1 MIQEEEMMGRTTIIA
16 AALVALTAGNALA
29 QKAYP
34 ERPVRL
40 VTGYLA
46 GGGSD
51 FVTRT
56 TAQKLGELLGSTV
69 VVENRTGGGT
79 NIAAEYVARATPD
92 GHTLLVGGSANT
104 ANMTLYKKPGYD
116 IVKDF
121 APISQLTAGPNILVL
136 HPSVPAKSVQ
146 ELIALARKNP
156 GQLTYASAG
165 NASSNHFSG
174 ALFTSMAKIDIVH
187 VPYKGGAGAIVDTM
201 AGHVSMYFSTLQ
213 TALPHIRSGRV
224 RALAVTTLKR
234 SQAAPELPTFAESGL
249 PGFDVAAWHMLLAP
263 AGTPSDVVTRLNTE
277 VVRGLAQP
285 DAKQRFATQ
294 GFDVVTNTPQ
304 QLADHIKADVARSA
318 RIIQASGMK
327 VD

>member
-1 MIQEEEMMGRTTIIA
+1 MSPITTMA
-16 AALVALTAGNALA
+16 AALLALTAGNALA
-29 QKAYP
+29 QKTYP

-56 TAQKLGELLGSTV
+56 TAQKLQELLGGTV
-69 VVENRTGGGT
+69 IVENRTGGGT
-79 NIAAEYVARATPD
+79 NIAAEYVARAAPD

-104 ANMTLYKKPGYD
+104 ANMTLYRKPGYD

-121 APISQLTAGPNILVL
+121 APISRLTSGPNILVV
-136 HPSVPAKSVQ
+136 HPSVPAKTIP
-146 ELIALARKNP
+146 ELIALAKKNP

-187 VPYKGGAGAIVDTM
+187 VPYKGGAGAIIDTI

-213 TALPHIRSGRV
+213 TALPHVRSGRV
-224 RALAVTTLKR
+224 RGLAVTTLKR
-234 SQAAPELPTFAESGL
+234 SQAAPEFPTFAESGL

-263 AGTPSDVVTRLNTE
+263 AGTPPEIVTKLNAE

-285 DAKQRFATQ
+285 DARQRFATQ
-294 GFDVVTNTPQ
+294 GFDVVTTTPQ
-304 QLADHIKADVARSA
+304 ALADYIKLDVARSA
-318 RIIQASGMK
+318 KIIQASGMK

>member
-1 MIQEEEMMGRTTIIA
+1 MSRTTISA
-16 AALVALTAGNALA
+16 AALLALTAAHDALA
-29 QKAYP
+29 QKSYP

-56 TAQKLGELLGSTV
+56 TAHKLGELLGTTV

-79 NIAAEYVARATPD
+79 NIAAEFVARAAPD

-104 ANMTLYKKPGYD
+104 ANMTLYRKPGYD

-121 APISQLTAGPNILVL
+121 APVTQLTSGPNILVV
-136 HPSVPAKSVQ
+136 HPSVPARTLQ
-146 ELIALARKNP
+146 ELISLARKSP

-174 ALFTSMAKIDIVH
+174 ALLTYMAKVDIVH

-224 RALAVTTLKR
+224 RALAVTSARR
-234 SQAAPELPTFAESGL
+234 SQAAPEFPTFAESGL
-249 PGFDVAAWHMLLAP
+249 PGFDVSAWHMLLAP
-263 AGTPSDVVTRLNTE
+263 AATPQEIVARLNGE
-277 VVRGLAQP
+277 IVKGFAQP
-285 DAKQRFATQ
+285 DVKQRFATQ
-294 GFDVVTNTPQ
+294 GFDVVTTTPQ
-304 QLADHIKADVARSA
+304 ALGEYIKADVARSA
-318 RIIQASGMK
+318 KIVQASGMR

>member
-1 MIQEEEMMGRTTIIA
+1 MRQIAIIA
-16 AALVALTAGNALA
+16 AALAAVSTSNALA

-34 ERPVRL
+34 EKPIRL

-56 TAQKLGELLGSTV
+56 TAQKLGELLGTTV
-69 VVENRTGGGT
+69 IVENRTGGGT
-79 NIAAEYVARATPD
+79 NIAAEFVARAAPD

-104 ANMTLYKKPGYD
+104 ANMTLYRKPGYD

-121 APISQLTAGPNILVL
+121 APVSQLTVAPNILVV
-136 HPSVPAKSVQ
+136 HPSVPARTLQ
-146 ELIALARKNP
+146 ELIALAKKNP

-174 ALFTSMAKIDIVH
+174 ALLNSMAQIDILH
-187 VPYKGGAGAIVDTM
+187 VPYKGGAGAIIDTM

-224 RALAVTTLKR
+224 RGLAVTTSRR
-234 SQAAPELPTFAESGL
+234 SQAAPEFPTFAESGL
-249 PGFDVAAWHMLLAP
+249 PGYDVAAWHMLLAP
-263 AGTPSDVVTRLNTE
+263 SGTAPEIVARLNSE
-277 VVRGLAQP
+277 IARGFAQP
-285 DAKQRFATQ
+285 DVKQRFATQ
-294 GFDVVTNTPQ
+294 GFDVVTTTPQ
-304 QLADHIKADVARSA
+304 ALADIIKADVVRSA
-318 RIIQASGMK
+318 KIIQASGMK